1 MKKWYVTI
9 LLLGISLLSGC
20 NYSDTHQRTG
30 LVYQLVV
37 GPMDGLLHY
46 LGLHLNHNYGLA
58 IVIIVCLVRLILM
71 PLMLHNQ
78 KQMAI
83 TSMKMKELQ
92 PKIEPIQQKMKAAA
106 TQQLKN
112 EAYQELQ
119 QLYQQ
124 HQLNPLTTMFGCL
137 PMLIQ
142 IPILLGLYATLKW
155 PTSGGILSHPTFMW
169 FHLTSPDSM
178 MAMIA
183 GFMYFVQSWLSARQM
198 PKEQR
203 MMGYVM
209 MIVSP
214 LFILYI
220 AFQSPSA
227 LALYWSVNAASLMLQ
242 AIISQRQTH
251 HIRQSKTM

>member
-1 MKKWYVTI
+1 
-9 LLLGISLLSGC
+9 
-20 NYSDTHQRTG
+20 
-30 LVYQLVV
+30 
-37 GPMDGLLHY
+37 
-46 LGLHLNHNYGLA
+46 
-58 IVIIVCLVRLILM
+58 
-71 PLMLHNQ
+71 
-78 KQMAI
+78 
-83 TSMKMKELQ
+83 
-92 PKIEPIQQKMKAAA
+92 
-106 TQQLKN
+106 
-112 EAYQELQ
+112 
-119 QLYQQ
+119 
-124 HQLNPLTTMFGCL
+124 MFGCL

-251 HIRQSKTM
+251 HIRQSKQCDKSLYY

>member
-1 MKKWYVTI
+1 
-9 LLLGISLLSGC
+9 
-20 NYSDTHQRTG
+20 
-30 LVYQLVV
+30 
-37 GPMDGLLHY
+37 
-46 LGLHLNHNYGLA
+46 
-58 IVIIVCLVRLILM
+58 
-71 PLMLHNQ
+71 
-78 KQMAI
+78 
-83 TSMKMKELQ
+83 MKELQ

-198 PKEQR
+198 PKEQKND
-203 MMGYVM
+203 GLCDDDCFPVIYSLHC
-209 MIVSP
+209 VSIS
-214 LFILYI
+214 LSTSFILVCKCCVINVASNYI
-220 AFQSPSA
+220 TTP
-227 LALYWSVNAASLMLQ
+227 NASY
-242 AIISQRQTH
+242 
-251 HIRQSKTM
+251 

>member
-1 MKKWYVTI
+1 
-9 LLLGISLLSGC
+9 
-20 NYSDTHQRTG
+20 
-30 LVYQLVV
+30 
-37 GPMDGLLHY
+37 
-46 LGLHLNHNYGLA
+46 
-58 IVIIVCLVRLILM
+58 RLILM

>member
-1 MKKWYVTI
+1 
-9 LLLGISLLSGC
+9 
-20 NYSDTHQRTG
+20 
-30 LVYQLVV
+30 
-37 GPMDGLLHY
+37 
-46 LGLHLNHNYGLA
+46 
-58 IVIIVCLVRLILM
+58 
-71 PLMLHNQ
+71 
-78 KQMAI
+78 
-83 TSMKMKELQ
+83 
-92 PKIEPIQQKMKAAA
+92 
-106 TQQLKN
+106 
-112 EAYQELQ
+112 
-119 QLYQQ
+119 
-124 HQLNPLTTMFGCL
+124 MFGCL

-209 MIVSP
+209 MIVSRY
-214 LFILYI
+214 LFSTLR
-220 AFQSPSA
+220 FNPSA

-251 HIRQSKTM
+251 HIRQSKQCDKSLYY